1 MKGTAKKLNDAERGE
16 PNFGNLAGEMSA
28 SQVAARLKVH
38 LSTLERWRA
47 RNVGPKFVR
56 RGGRV
61 TYREEDVEAYLRD
74 GERRVD
80 PPVRRKARPAL
91 PADLPRVPPAPKRLV
106 R

>member
-1 MKGTAKKLNDAERGE
+1 MKGKKLDDAERGE
-16 PNFGNLAGEMSA
+16 PNFGNLDGEMSA

-38 LSTLERWRA
+38 LCTLERWRA
-47 RNVGPKFVR
+47 RKVGPKFVR

-74 GERRVD
+74 GDRHVD
-80 PPVRRKARPAL
+80 PPVRRKARPAPL